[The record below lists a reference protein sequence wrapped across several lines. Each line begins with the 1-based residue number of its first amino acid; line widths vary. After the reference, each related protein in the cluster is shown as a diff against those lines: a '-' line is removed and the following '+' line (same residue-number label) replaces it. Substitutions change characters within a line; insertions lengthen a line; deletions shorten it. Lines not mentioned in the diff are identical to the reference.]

1 MRFVFVDRVIMLDP
15 GRSIETI
22 KNVAATEDVF
32 DDHFPGY
39 PILPGALIVETF
51 EQATQLLIAASHGY
65 THVGRLRAVRRVAFR
80 RFVRPGDQLRV
91 RCARTGAEGATWTV
105 NASAEVDAQR
115 VASATLQFTLVPAS
129 GDDAHH
135 AARLRETLRVLTEA
149 PIEAPGDGRPA

>member
-1 MRFVFVDRVIMLDP
+1 MRFVFVDRVIMLEP
-15 GRSIETI
+15 GRSIDTI

-51 EQATQLLIAASHGY
+51 EQATQLLIAASHDY
-65 THVGRLRAVRRVAFR
+65 TRVGRLRAVRRVAFR

-91 RCARTGAEGATWTV
+91 RCARAGGDDATWTV

-115 VASATLQFTLVPAS
+115 VASATLELALVPVA
-129 GDDAHH
+129 GADADH
-135 AARLRETLRVLTEA
+135 AARLRETLRVLQEA
-149 PIEAPGDGRPA
+149 PLEAPGGGRSA